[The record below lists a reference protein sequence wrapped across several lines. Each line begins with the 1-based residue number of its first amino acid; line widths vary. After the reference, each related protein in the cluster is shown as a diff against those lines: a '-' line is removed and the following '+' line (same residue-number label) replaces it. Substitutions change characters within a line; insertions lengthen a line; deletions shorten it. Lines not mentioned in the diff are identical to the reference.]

1 MKLTNVHP
9 FGDVFDL
16 SVTRVDRGKLKID
29 LAREGKPTVSTMLDE
44 NETGRITLAPPAIG
58 SL

>member
-1 MKLTNVHP
+1 
-9 FGDVFDL
+9 VFDL

>member
-1 MKLTNVHP
+1 LANVLA

-16 SVTRVDRGKLKID
+16 SVTRADGGKLKID
-29 LAREGKPTVSTMLDE
+29 VAREGKPAVSTMLGE
-44 NETGRITLAPPAIG
+44 NETGRISLAPPAIG